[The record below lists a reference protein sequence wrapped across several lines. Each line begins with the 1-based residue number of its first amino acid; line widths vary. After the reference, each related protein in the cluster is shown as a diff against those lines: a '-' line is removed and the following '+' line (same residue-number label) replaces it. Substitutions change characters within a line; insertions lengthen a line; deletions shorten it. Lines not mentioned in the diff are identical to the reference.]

1 MKFSEVARRLTG
13 ISCPIF
19 GISWDPGEAK
29 VASARRVLVFLEDRR
44 VLFIPFEAEQPDHCV
59 ESILEVRRF
68 LTTELGH
75 LDDKDQDVAP
85 HLRAMRASCR
95 AFLDRTATIDEG
107 HRRFRRPL
115 YGAQEWVFNQAL
127 GELRGE
133 FGIHVA
139 QLSAKFGIDIE
150 DQLAVILPAE
160 VNEDEGDLEGQH
172 RPRFGR
178 S

>member
-1 MKFSEVARRLTG
+1 VLFVPSEVEVPA
-13 ISCPIF
+13 
-19 GISWDPGEAK
+19 
-29 VASARRVLVFLEDRR
+29 
-44 VLFIPFEAEQPDHCV
+44 HCV
-59 ESILEVRRF
+59 ESILDIRRF

-75 LDDKDQDVAP
+75 LDDKDEDIAP

-95 AFLDRTATIDEG
+95 AFLDRTATIDDG
-107 HRRFRRPL
+107 HGFRQPF
-115 YGAQEWVFNQAL
+115 GAQEWVFNQAL

-160 VNEDEGDLEGQH
+160 VNDAEDESDEPGWH
-172 RPRFGR
+172 RFGR
-178 S
+178 H